1 MVAAPKQGH
10 ERYGQARENGDEQDD
25 CDHGLSCACRRWRHS
40 SVSAATTTP
49 RMYVAGAVLM
59 ALGLLFALLGVWQ
72 LRRAEE
78 SRASIA
84 HFVAGG
90 DEAALEAPP
99 PTLDDGSRFRRLE
112 THGELVGSPQFLLD
126 NMLHEGTAGYHV
138 LTVLRVTDSRER
150 LLVNRGWVA
159 AGGDRSVL
167 PDIGVTGG
175 PRRIVG
181 RLERLPRPGIRLG
194 AVASEAPR
202 GAAVVLQYPTAADLA
217 AILGEPVLDYQLLL
231 DPAEPDGYVRQWQA
245 PGLAPERHW
254 SYAGQWLALAVGA
267 AAAAVVILVKA
278 WSPSR
283 ET

>member
-1 MVAAPKQGH
+1 
-10 ERYGQARENGDEQDD
+10 
-25 CDHGLSCACRRWRHS
+25 
-40 SVSAATTTP
+40 VSAAPATP
-49 RMYVAGAVLM
+49 RTYVAVVVLM
-59 ALGLLFALLGVWQ
+59 ALGVLFALLGAWQ

-78 SRASIA
+78 SRASLA

-90 DEAALEAPP
+90 DEAALEVPP
-99 PTLDDGSRFRRLE
+99 PTLDERSRFRRLE

-126 NMLHEGTAGYHV
+126 NMLHEGVAGYHV
-138 LTVLRVTDSRER
+138 LTALRVPGSRER
-150 LLVNRGWVA
+150 LLVNRGWVVL
-159 AGGDRSVL
+159 GGDRSVL
-167 PDIGVTGG
+167 PDVGVSGG
-175 PRRIVG
+175 LRRIAG

-202 GAAVVLQYPTAADLA
+202 GAAVVLQYPTAGDVA

-231 DPAEPDGYVRQWQA
+231 DPAEPDGYVRQWHA

-267 AAAAVVILVKA
+267 AAAAVVILIKA
-278 WSPSR
+278 WSPGR